1 MELNSIRLP
10 ASVLADLYKD
20 TLVEPVNEQ
29 KIIPVEDTK
38 ELIFLGSNK
47 KNILICVKYP
57 SVPHMPE
64 EQLSFLVTMLSACKL
79 SLEDIAIVNLKNFTG
94 QSYKKI
100 ISKFQPRLSFLFGIE
115 PSEFGLPV
123 NFPAFQL
130 QPFNNCSFLYT
141 PSLDEL
147 ESDKLLKSKLWVCL
161 RKIFSI

>member
-20 TLVEPVNEQ
+20 TLVEPVNEH

-57 SVPHMPE
+57 SVPHIPE

-94 QSYKKI
+94 ESYKKI
-100 ISKFQPRLSFLFGIE
+100 ISKFQPALSFLFGIE

-130 QPFNNCSFLYT
+130 QAFNNCSFLYT